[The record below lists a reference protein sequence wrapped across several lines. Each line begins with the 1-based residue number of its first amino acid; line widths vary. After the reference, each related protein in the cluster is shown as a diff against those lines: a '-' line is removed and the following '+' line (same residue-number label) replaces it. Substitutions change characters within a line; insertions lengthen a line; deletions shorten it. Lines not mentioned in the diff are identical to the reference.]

1 MSDGRIAAAV
11 DRTMTTVTTYN
22 RAVILVMLVA
32 TALVVPGVLQLEMEG
47 NNGLDVE
54 EQTTVAEKADYIQ
67 ENYGEDNENEPT
79 TATRSV
85 YVRADNALS
94 QTVMLDALRYQRD
107 VIGASAVSDRLAEN
121 GITGPPTLVATELAD
136 TENPTIEEQIA
147 ALESASETE
156 FQAALQAA
164 FAQDREALQF
174 LPRSFSPETGTA
186 ESFRMSFEFTVDQNA
201 DANDL
206 AGPSVPTAV
215 TETLYGATQDRSTD
229 AVEYFTIGDAA
240 RESWTQQRQSDLIEL
255 IVVPALVLILAVLAF
270 TYRDIVDVV
279 VGFVGVLLSVLW
291 MFGVLGWLGV
301 PAGLAVVIG
310 PVLVIALSIDFG
322 LHVFMRYREER
333 GPEEAIQP
341 AMDRATS
348 SVVVAFLL
356 VTVTAAIGFLSNL
369 ISPVAI
375 VRDLGIAITL
385 GVLSSFLI
393 FVTLVPALKVSIDGL
408 LERFGLDR
416 RKTALGKGRFLRP
429 VLTVGVRLARRAAPV
444 VVVVALVG
452 GLAGGVAVTQVD
464 QQGVQTDFEVAE
476 WKTELP
482 GPLAWESADL
492 PFQTNLEY
500 VQTEFQRSGGG
511 SLTQMLI
518 EGDPTAPETLERV
531 SVGTDAAAD
540 TDVAFEQGGQV
551 RVISPLSTMQ
561 QVAQRDEQFAS
572 VFAEADTDG
581 DGVPDRNV
589 AAVYDALFE
598 AAPDDAS
605 RVIERTDG
613 EYRSLRVLVPVQSD
627 ADRGDRGDAMRAVAD
642 EMETDGVTV
651 TAVGSAT
658 LTNAELGVLADGI
671 LRTLVLAL
679 AVIGA
684 LLTAVYRLEYGSATL
699 GVVTVV
705 PVALTVGLVFGSMFV
720 FGVPLTFV
728 TALLLS
734 IAVGLGVDYS
744 IHVSDRYAQE
754 IADGVDSLTAL
765 ETAATGTGGA
775 LLGSMLTSGI
785 AFATMLLHPSPQ
797 LRSFGA
803 LVVFALSLAFLLS
816 VVVLPSMLHL
826 WNSRVRSTPAPEG
839 PAVASDD

>member
-11 DRTMTTVTTYN
+11 DQLMTAVTTHN
-22 RAVILVMLVA
+22 RAVILVMIVA
-32 TALVVPGVLQLEMEG
+32 SALVVPGVLQLETG
-47 NNGLDVE
+47 SNGGLDLQ
-54 EQTTVAEKADYIQ
+54 EQTTVAEKADYIRA
-67 ENYGEDNENEPT
+67 NYGEDDEDEPT
-79 TATRSV
+79 TATQSV

-94 QTVMLDALRYQRD
+94 RTVMLDALRYQRD
-107 VIGASAVSDRLAEN
+107 VRGFSAVSDRLAAD
-121 GITGPPTLVATELAD
+121 GITGPPTLVATELAAGE
-136 TENPTIEEQIA
+136 TPTLEQQIA
-147 ALESASETE
+147 ALESASESE
-156 FQAALQAA
+156 YRAALRTA
-164 FAQDREALQF
+164 FARDQRALQF
-174 LPRSFSPETGTA
+174 LPRSFSAETGTA
-186 ESFRMSFEFTVDQNA
+186 ESFRMSFEFTIEEGA
-201 DANDL
+201 SGDL
-206 AGPSVPTAV
+206 TGASVPTAV
-215 TETLYGATQDRSTD
+215 DETLYDATQDRSTD
-229 AVEYFTIGDAA
+229 AVEFFTIGEAA

-270 TYRDIVDVV
+270 TYRDVVDVV

-291 MFGVLGWLGV
+291 MFGILGWLGV
-301 PAGLAVVIG
+301 PAGLAVTIG

-333 GPEEAIQP
+333 GPEEAIRS

-356 VTVTAAIGFLSNL
+356 VTATAAIGFLSNL
-369 ISPVAI
+369 ISPVAS
-375 VRDLGIAITL
+375 VRDLGVAITL

-393 FVTLVPALKVSIDGL
+393 FVTLVPALKVSVDGL

-416 RKTALGKGRFLRP
+416 RKAALGEGRFLRP
-429 VLTVGVRLARRAAPV
+429 VLTAGVGLARRAAPV

-452 GLAGGVAVTQVD
+452 GLAGGVAVTQVE

-492 PFQTNLEY
+492 PFQQNVEY
-500 VQTEFQRSGGG
+500 VQGEFQRGGGG
-511 SLTQMLI
+511 SLTQMLV
-518 EGDPTAPETLERV
+518 EGDPTAPETLQRV
-531 SVGTDAAAD
+531 SVGTDAAVD
-540 TDVAFEQGGQV
+540 TEVAFEQGGQV

-561 QVAQRDEQFAS
+561 AVAQRDEQFAA
-572 VFAEADTDG
+572 VYAEADTDG

-589 AAVYDALFE
+589 ARVYDALFE

-605 RVIERTDG
+605 RVIERQSG
-613 EYRSLRVLVPVQSD
+613 EYRSLRMLVPVQSD
-627 ADRGDRGDAMRAVAD
+627 ADRGDRGAAMRAVAD
-642 EMETDGVTV
+642 EMETDGLTV

-671 LRTLVLAL
+671 LRTLLLAL

-684 LLTAVYRLEYGSATL
+684 LLTVVYRLEYGSATL
-699 GVVTVV
+699 GAVTVV

-754 IADGVDSLTAL
+754 LADGTDSLTAL

-803 LVVFALSLAFLLS
+803 LVVFALTLAFLLS

-826 WNSRVRSTPAPEG
+826 WNSRVRSG
-839 PAVASDD
+839 PSPGGAVVASDD